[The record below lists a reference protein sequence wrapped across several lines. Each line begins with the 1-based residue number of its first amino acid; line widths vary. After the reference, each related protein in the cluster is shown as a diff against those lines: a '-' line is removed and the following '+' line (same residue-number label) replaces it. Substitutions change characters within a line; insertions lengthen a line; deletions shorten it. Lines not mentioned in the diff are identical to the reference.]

1 MIEHGPG
8 ALPSEKVLI
17 LDFGSQYTQLIARRI
32 REMKVY
38 AEIIPFHYPIE
49 DIKNEKP
56 GAIILSG
63 GPSSLYDKNA
73 PRITKE
79 IFSLGVPVLGICY
92 GLYVM
97 VDAFNGMIQG
107 SSRKEYGRAEI
118 QITGKSALF
127 KGLKKKETV
136 WMSHGDKVIAPPK
149 GFSVIAG
156 SDNAE
161 TAAIENA
168 EKKFYGVQFHPEV
181 FHTINGSKVL
191 KNFVFD
197 ICRLKPTWTMKSFI
211 DSSIEAIRQEV
222 GDGTVLL
229 GLSGGVDS
237 SVTALLL
244 QKALGDRLYC
254 VFVNN
259 GVLRKDEADK
269 VIERFRKHMKL
280 NLIYVDASKR
290 FLDKLKGVE
299 DPEKKRKIIGR
310 EFVQVFMEEAKKIG
324 RFDFLAQGTLY
335 PDVIESVSTKGPSD
349 TIKSHHNRVPEILKL
364 IKSGK
369 VIEPLKELFKDE
381 VRELGSEMGMSD
393 ELVHRHPFPGPGLAI
408 RIIGEVTPKR
418 IKILQEADDILIEEI
433 RKAGLYRDLWQ
444 IFAVYLPVRSVGVMG
459 DNRTYENVIAIR
471 GVTSVDAMTA
481 DWAYLPENVMR
492 KISNRIINEVKGI
505 NRVVYDI
512 SSKPPSTIEWE

>member
-1 MIEHGPG
+1 MIEHGPV

-38 AEIIPFHYPIE
+38 AEIIPFHNPIE

-97 VDAFNGMIQG
+97 VDAFNGKIEG

-118 QITGKSALF
+118 HITGKSALF
-127 KGLKKKETV
+127 RGLKKKETV

-161 TAAIENA
+161 IAAIENPD
-168 EKKFYGVQFHPEV
+168 KKFYGVQFHPEV

-197 ICRLKPTWTMKSFI
+197 ICRMKPTWTMKSFI

-299 DPEKKRKIIGR
+299 DPEQKRKIIGK

-418 IKILQEADDILIEEI
+418 VQIVQEADHILIEEI